1 MKSLPVHLL
10 LIGFIVAISA
20 STAYARKST
29 TPVTFIGID
38 YSLCQFIGAGD
49 FSDPTQVTT
58 YYPGVWNKL
67 MVTEQLED
75 MDKAIGPLAAVIKPV
90 EANNAKVTPAQ
101 IIHED
106 GGDWSSTMST
116 ISESDRLA
124 LVKGYA
130 IPNHHGLGLVL
141 IMDRLVKMEA
151 LGCGWVTYFDIDS
164 RTITAEERV
173 CADAGGF
180 GFRNYWFHPVKEMLR
195 TMKKVKP

>member
-1 MKSLPVHLL
+1 MKSLPVQVMVVGLVVGL
-10 LIGFIVAISA
+10 FASA
-20 STAYARKST
+20 AHARKST

-38 YSLCQFIGAGD
+38 YSLCHFIGAGD

-58 YYPGVWNKL
+58 YYPGVWNTLFIKEKL
-67 MVTEQLED
+67 DDLN
-75 MDKAIGPLAAVIKPV
+75 KAIGPLAAVVTPV

-106 GGDWSSTMST
+106 GGDWSSTIST

-141 IMDRLVKMEA
+141 IMDRLVKMEE
-151 LGCGWVTYFDIDS
+151 LGCGWITYFDIDS

-180 GFRNYWFHPVKEMLR
+180 GFRNYWFNPIKEMLR